1 MVLLLERSGCGC
13 TLKTG
18 TIVIGA
24 LQALAGFSM
33 MVSEALAAYR
43 GAPAHLPRGPSPSL
57 AAGGGGGAAAPEAD
71 DGGARQLVQGQ
82 RGLCAALSVAGAL
95 QLVLSVL
102 LLYGADYENPRLV
115 KPWVLF
121 SMVLTS
127 AIVAVYFGLA
137 VLTFA
142 LGGHPKVGYAILVGI
157 LGTTA
162 LSTYFIL
169 VVYSFSRELVER
181 SVVPCII

>member
-18 TIVIGA
+18 TIVIGV
-24 LQALAGFSM
+24 LQA
-33 MVSEALAAYR
+33 
-43 GAPAHLPRGPSPSL
+43 
-57 AAGGGGGAAAPEAD
+57 
-71 DGGARQLVQGQ
+71 GQ

-142 LGGHPKVGYAILVGI
+142 LGGHRKVGYAILVGI

-169 VVYSFSRELVER
+169 VVYSFYRELVER